1 VLVALVAVAAAFAQG
16 GDSASPADLTARV
29 APAAQE
35 IPPAG
40 VTSVPSASGA
50 VLAEMNRRLGTPRR
64 VTASARKRAR
74 AIARIERRIR
84 AQQRAAEARR
94 AAAAAAATP
103 ASAPYWFDAA
113 AAAQTTSG
121 PTSPDE
127 AHWLN
132 SGQGGW
138 VESSG
143 YARAPVNAP
152 EAVKRVI
159 QAGNLIARSPYLW
172 GGGHGA
178 WQDKG
183 YDCSGS
189 VSYALAAGGMLG
201 SSQTSGQLM
210 NWGVAGP
217 GRWLTVYA
225 NEGHVF
231 MYVAGLRFDTS
242 GRVGDHS
249 SRWQLAPRSADGF
262 TVRHYPGL

>member
-1 VLVALVAVAAAFAQG
+1 VAAAFGQG
-16 GDSASPADLTARV
+16 GDSVSSADLTARA
-29 APAAQE
+29 APAAQQM
-35 IPPAG
+35 PPAG

-64 VTASARKRAR
+64 VTLSARKRAR
-74 AIARIERRIR
+74 VLARIERRIR

-94 AAAAAAATP
+94 AAAAAAAAP
-103 ASAPYWFDAA
+103 AGAPYWFDAA

-127 AHWLN
+127 AQWLN

-201 SSQTSGQLM
+201 YSQTSGQLM
-210 NWGVAGP
+210 NWGVEGP
-217 GRWLTVYA
+217 GRWLTIYA
-225 NEGHVF
+225 NQGHVF

-242 GRVGDHS
+242 GRIGDHA

>member
-1 VLVALVAVAAAFAQG
+1 VALVAVAAAFGQG
-16 GDSASPADLTARV
+16 GDSASPADLTAR
-29 APAAQE
+29 ATPAAQQ
-35 IPPAG
+35 PPPSG
-40 VTSVPSASGA
+40 GTSVPSASGA

-64 VTASARKRAR
+64 VTLSARKRAR
-74 AIARIERRIR
+74 AIARIERRIL
-84 AQQRAAEARR
+84 AQQRAEAARR
-94 AAAAAAATP
+94 AAAAAATP
-103 ASAPYWFDAA
+103 AGAPYWFDAA

-127 AHWLN
+127 AQWLN

-152 EAVKRVI
+152 EAVKRLI

-189 VSYALAAGGMLG
+189 VSYALHGAGLLD
-201 SSQTSGQLM
+201 QALPSGDFM
-210 NWGVAGP
+210 SWGEKGP
-217 GRWLTVYA
+217 GQWVTLYA
-225 NEGHVF
+225 NSGHIYMV
-231 MYVAGLRFDTS
+231 VAGLRYDTS
-242 GRVGDHS
+242 GRQQDGT
-249 SRWQLAPRSADGF
+249 RWHADTRSASGY
-262 TVRHYPGL
+262 TVVHPPGL